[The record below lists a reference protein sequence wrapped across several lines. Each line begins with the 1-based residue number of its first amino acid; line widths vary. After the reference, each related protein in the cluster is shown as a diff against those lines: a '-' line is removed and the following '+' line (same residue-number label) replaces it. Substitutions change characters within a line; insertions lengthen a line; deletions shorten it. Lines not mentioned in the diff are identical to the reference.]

1 MGWALVDGVVTGVS
15 ARDVADPPQVTLD
28 LSVQLIW
35 SGRLSSG
42 QGEAPPGWMSGGAS
56 FGWPGLLWVG
66 ASRVYATALSG

>member
-1 MGWALVDGVVTGVS
+1 MLIATVKAVNDAAGSTNPIHFDEG
-15 ARDVADPPQVTLD
+15 AR
-28 LSVQLIW
+28 QLIW

-56 FGWPGLLWVG
+56 FGWPGLLWGG